1 MDRPDDDADASEIA
15 QWMEEDFGE
24 ALAEG
29 VKEALEESSED
40 DASEE

>member
-15 QWMEEDFGE
+15 RWMEEDFGK

-29 VKEALEESSED
+29 VKDALEESSEN

>member
-15 QWMEEDFGE
+15 QWIEEDFGE

-29 VKEALEESSED
+29 VKAALEETPED